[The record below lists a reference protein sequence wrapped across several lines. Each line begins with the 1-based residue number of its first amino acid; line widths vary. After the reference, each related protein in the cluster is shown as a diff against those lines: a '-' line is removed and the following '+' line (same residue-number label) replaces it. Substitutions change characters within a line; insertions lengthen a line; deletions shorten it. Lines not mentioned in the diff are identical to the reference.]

1 MLIIWKR
8 KSRVIVE
15 IDLRFQRAVF
25 LPDSGP
31 GIPKQKPKV
40 MRRTEIQRRAE
51 IGSVQTVLRKR
62 LWRGS
67 PPPPPKFFPPPHS
80 PFFFFPPPHIHFNH
94 PPRPNPSLPP
104 FPPPPPTHTR

>member
-67 PPPPPKFFPPPHS
+67 PPPPPPLPPPPH
-80 PFFFFPPPHIHFNH
+80 PPLFFFAH
-94 PPRPNPSLPP
+94 PPMQFYHLSQHNHS
-104 FPPPPPTHTR
+104 